1 MVHLHL
7 KLQPLDFGPS
17 LMDEMESM
25 FQNLNSPMPS
35 VDHEGANKS
44 NEIKELTSRLTTNK
58 HRKQATVKP
67 ISNSDQ
73 KTLDSA
79 IALANEI
86 TARYIHNKI
95 ILN

>member
-1 MVHLHL
+1 M
-7 KLQPLDFGPS
+7 QPLDFGPS

-25 FQNLNSPMPS
+25 FQNLNSPLPGGPTSS
-35 VDHEGANKS
+35 VDHEGANKC
-44 NEIKELTSRLTTNK
+44 NEIRELTSRLTSNSK

-67 ISNSDQ
+67 ISTTDQ

-86 TARYIHNKI
+86 TAR
-95 ILN
+95 